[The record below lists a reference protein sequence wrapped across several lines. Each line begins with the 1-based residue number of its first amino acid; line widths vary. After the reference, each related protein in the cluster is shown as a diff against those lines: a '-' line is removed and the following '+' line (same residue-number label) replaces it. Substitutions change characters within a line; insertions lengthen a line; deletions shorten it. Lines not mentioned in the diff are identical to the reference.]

1 MHFFGKSISK
11 AFYPSKSLLNY
22 VPYALSYP
30 MYLVLYVLSCF
41 KCHGPYVILW
51 QSFLLSCMLSC
62 HTSLVIYVFSCARAS
77 YLMCGCTSRALRV
90 RVFYLTLAICALIP
104 YVLLWLTCLAPY
116 VHLSFTCLISKVF
129 LCPLLLTH
137 LWFLMLNIL

>member
-11 AFYPSKSLLNY
+11 AFYPRKSLLNY

-62 HTSLVIYVFSCARAS
+62 HTCLVIYVFSCARYS
-77 YLMCGCTSRALRV
+77 YLMCCCTSRALRV
-90 RVFYLTLAICALIP
+90 QEFHLILAICALIP
-104 YVLLWLTCLAPY
+104 YVSLWLTCLAPY
-116 VHLSFTCLISKVF
+116 VHLCFTCLISKVIS
-129 LCPLLLTH
+129 CPSLLTH
-137 LWFLMLNIL
+137 LWLLMLNRP